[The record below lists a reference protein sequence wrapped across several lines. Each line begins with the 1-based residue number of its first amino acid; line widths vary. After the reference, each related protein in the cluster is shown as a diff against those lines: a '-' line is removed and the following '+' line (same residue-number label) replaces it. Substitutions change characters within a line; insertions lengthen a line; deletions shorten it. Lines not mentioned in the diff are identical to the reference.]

1 MTVAGSV
8 LRAVDLPGGVRGR
21 LRLHSM
27 PGRNEPLE
35 TIWASIRAEDVRV
48 ILCLTDREEIRA
60 KSPAYDAALATNT
73 VPCAVECFPIPDYGV
88 PEEREAFW
96 ALASE
101 IAQRLT
107 RGQRILVHCGAGIG
121 RTGTFATC
129 VLLALGQPRARAE
142 HAVRRAALYPETL
155 AQAELVAWCAAR
167 TKRGRASRHRAMRS
181 FPCRRPRAYCVEIG
195 DGRTTEA
202 LVEAGGYAYV
212 HSCVTFRT
220 TFPRGG
226 TPGVACARSS

>member
-96 ALASE
+96 ALASG

-107 RGQRILVHCGAGIG
+107 RGHRILIHCGAGIG
-121 RTGTFATC
+121 RTGMLAAC
-129 VLLALGQPRARAE
+129 VLLALGQSEAGATQ
-142 HAVRRAALYPETL
+142 AVSAAGSHPETPSQR
-155 AQAELVAWCAAR
+155 ALVSWCAAR
-167 TKRGRASRHRAMRS
+167 MDGA
-181 FPCRRPRAYCVEIG
+181 PVE
-195 DGRTTEA
+195 
-202 LVEAGGYAYV
+202 
-212 HSCVTFRT
+212 
-220 TFPRGG
+220 
-226 TPGVACARSS
+226 